1 MHDILSS
8 RKITEIFWSCKTD
21 CVSRKNRDT
30 LGRRIAQAIIAEY
43 KPQSVTEMQ
52 SALKEVFGSMFEAIR
67 NRLLWQDSQNVAEWD
82 ASDIENKVPAIYA
95 RGMSQRDIYGF
106 KLSAE
111 QSKAKFMLSL
121 LRIFNW

>member
-67 NRLLWQDSQNVAEWD
+67 NRLL
-82 ASDIENKVPAIYA
+82 
-95 RGMSQRDIYGF
+95 
-106 KLSAE
+106 
-111 QSKAKFMLSL
+111 
-121 LRIFNW
+121 